1 MSDVHGN
8 DHHKQP
14 TTSTQGT
21 AAPAIRC
28 DTAGCA
34 HPVTHGEHW
43 HLTARFWCERHTP
56 WSGHYEH
63 CPESCAQVLRQY
75 GVPTSPP
82 PYVPFTPEPGKT
94 LFDSFMDQ
102 NPSATRYEI
111 WAGARD
117 YFMREAAHFQPSPEP
132 TRMYQLRN
140 PVTGVT
146 PDICYTSLAAVVEA
160 QMQARAAGDVYAIVE
175 VTP

>member
-1 MSDVHGN
+1 MSDVHG
-8 DHHKQP
+8 DDPHKQP
-14 TTSTQGT
+14 TTSAQGT
-21 AAPAIRC
+21 AVPGIRRC

-34 HPVTHGEHW
+34 YPVTHGEHW

-63 CPESCAQVLRQY
+63 CPESCTQVLRQY
-75 GVPTSPP
+75 GVPANPQ

-102 NPSATRYEI
+102 NPNATRYEI

-117 YFMREAAHFQPSPEP
+117 YFTREAARHE
-132 TRMYQLRN
+132 RERVVAYLRHQGRG
-140 PVTGVT
+140 PRTG
-146 PDICYTSLAAVVEA
+146 SLCELGDEALLDAAAAVETGEHT
-160 QMQARAAGDVYAIVE
+160 R
-175 VTP
+175 